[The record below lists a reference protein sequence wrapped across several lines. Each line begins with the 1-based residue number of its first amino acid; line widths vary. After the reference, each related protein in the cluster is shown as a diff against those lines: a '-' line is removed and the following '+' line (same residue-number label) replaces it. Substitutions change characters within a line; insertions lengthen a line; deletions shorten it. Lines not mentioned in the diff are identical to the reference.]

1 MIGREEIREAFLK
14 VQAMMEENDPPWSKF
29 MEQEG
34 IDPNV
39 VLEVSDEHKRTMES
53 FGFDDLD
60 ISFGAGFTL
69 AVVAL
74 SLQKEKE

>member
-1 MIGREEIREAFLK
+1 
-14 VQAMMEENDPPWSKF
+14 MMENGDLPWAKF
-29 MEQEG
+29 MESQG

-53 FGFDDLD
+53 YGMNELD

-74 SLQKEKE
+74 SLQKEKK